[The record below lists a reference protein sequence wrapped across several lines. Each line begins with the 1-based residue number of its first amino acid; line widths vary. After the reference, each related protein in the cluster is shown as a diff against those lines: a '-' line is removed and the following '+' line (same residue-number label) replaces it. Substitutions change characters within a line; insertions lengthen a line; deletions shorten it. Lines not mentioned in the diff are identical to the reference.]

1 MHKKNV
7 IRGLAVFAA
16 LSLLMMP
23 AHAGQKRADCSAP
36 AEYLAQYP
44 VDRMTVQAAS
54 LPLAGEDVRAV
65 LRGKSIL
72 FVGDSLTAG
81 YGLSD
86 VSQSWPS
93 LLQSSYGM
101 EVTVCSISGSTFVT
115 ADKKEYATGGCYEPY
130 VERTLPE
137 GNFDIVFVEGGGNDW
152 HCAAPMGDSLESRD
166 PKTFKGAVNV
176 VIDRIQEKYPNAA
189 LLFMTSW
196 IPQERDSKGCTPEMD
211 YYEAMSQICQMREIP
226 CFQARDP
233 EISGVYARDTAFRK
247 QYFLTETDPWHLNA
261 AGQAKFAPVIAG
273 WLETQVRERV
283 LVAGFR
289 DVKRQQWFADTV
301 QYAVDRGLMNGMEP
315 DLFGPDELMRR
326 GMLVTVLY
334 RAAGEPAVEGP
345 EQPFEDVAEGKYYY
359 DAVRWCYHQGMVT
372 GKDETHFDP
381 EGYITREQMAA
392 ILYRQRVSAETPASE
407 ALPENLRQFTDGE
420 KTNGYAAVP
429 LSWAVEQGIVRGMG
443 DGTVDPQGEAK
454 RAQVATMLQ
463 RYLQSAEKTPEA
475 G

>member
-1 MHKKNV
+1 MRKKNV
-7 IRGLAVFAA
+7 IRGLTVFAA

-23 AHAGQKRADCSAP
+23 AYAGQAAADRSAP
-36 AEYLAQYP
+36 VAYMEQYP
-44 VDRMTVQAAS
+44 VDGMTAQAAS
-54 LPLAGEDVRAV
+54 LPLAGENAGTV
-65 LRGKSIL
+65 LEGKSIL
-72 FVGDSLTAG
+72 FVGDSLTTG

-86 VSQSWPS
+86 VRQSWPS

-115 ADKKEYATGGCYEPY
+115 ADKKEYKTDGCYEPY

-137 GNFDIVFVEGGGNDW
+137 GNFDIIFVEGGGNDW

-176 VIDRIQEKYPNAA
+176 VIDRIQEKYPNAV

-196 IPQERDSKGCTPEMD
+196 IPMERESPGDAAELE
-211 YYEAMSQICQMREIP
+211 YYEAMIELCRLRNIA
-226 CFQARDP
+226 CFAAVDP
-233 EISGVYARDTAFRK
+233 QISGIYANDPAFRK
-247 QYFLTETDPWHLNA
+247 QYFLREDDPWHLNA

-301 QYAVDRGLMNGMEP
+301 QYAVDKKLMNGMET
-315 DLFGPDELMRR
+315 DLFGPDGQMTR

-334 RAAGEPAVEGP
+334 RAAGEPTVEGL
-345 EQPFEDVAEGKYYY
+345 EQPFEDVAEGKYYQ
-359 DAVRWCYHQGMVT
+359 DAVCWCYHQGMVT
-372 GKDETHFDP
+372 GKDESHFDP
-381 EGYITREQMAA
+381 EGNITREQMAA
-392 ILYRQRVSAETPASE
+392 ILYRQRVSAQVPETAE
-407 ALPENLRQFTDGE
+407 LPENLRKFTDGVQA
-420 KTNGYAAVP
+420 NGYARVP
-429 LSWAVEQGIVRGMG
+429 LSWAVEQGIIKGM
-443 DGTVDPQGEAK
+443 DAYTVAPQGYAS

-463 RYLQSAEKTPEA
+463 RYLEA
-475 G
+475 